1 MGNVQKVKNANLI
14 KSGETIAVNLENGGV
29 VFINTNLIKNLLE
42 IPYTKKDGTKVTEKD
57 LKVQKE
63 KRQIAKNRKVT
74 S

>member
-42 IPYTKKDGTKVTEKD
+42 IPYIKKDGTKVTEKD
-57 LKVQKE
+57 LKAQKE

-74 S
+74 A